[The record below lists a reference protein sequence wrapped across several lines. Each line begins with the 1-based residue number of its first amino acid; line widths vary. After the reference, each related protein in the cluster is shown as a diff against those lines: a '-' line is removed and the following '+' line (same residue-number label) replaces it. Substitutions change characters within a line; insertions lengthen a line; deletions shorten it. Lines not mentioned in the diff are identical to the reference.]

1 MQQQPPV
8 RKLSAQKKS
17 GPGVTQWPAHG
28 VLRHGGVQAAA
39 LTLTPVKTLQ
49 RRADAGGLY

>member
-39 LTLTPVKTLQ
+39 LTLTPV
-49 RRADAGGLY
+49 ADAGGLY